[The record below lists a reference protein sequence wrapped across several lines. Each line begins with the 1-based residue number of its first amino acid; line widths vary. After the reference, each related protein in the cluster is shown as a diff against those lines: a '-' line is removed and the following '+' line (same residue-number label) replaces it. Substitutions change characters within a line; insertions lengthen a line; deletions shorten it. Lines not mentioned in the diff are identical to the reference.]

1 MLRGE
6 ALRLVRPARI
16 AFGADRMQAD
26 DLAITYGKAQATVS
40 AVKTPQKV
48 EGRLAL
54 RDVDLAIIEVSTWR
68 RNQRHGECRCRSYGN
83 AGGPLLTA
91 EARATGVSLAGVRQR
106 VQARTP
112 KLSVALT
119 ARVGN
124 GRAEANLTGQGLGEV
139 PLRANVSAP
148 VRFAIEPF
156 TFAVAEAGPI
166 QGTVVWRGDIDPL
179 FQMLPIDAFLLSG
192 YANVDLAIGGTVQ
205 SPAVNGEIGLARGSL
220 EAFATGTVLRPLD
233 LTITAAQNEWRLTRL
248 EARDGGNGTLAA
260 SGMVALADPP
270 RVDGRIELQLRRAAT
285 RRHRLHTEWRA
296 FTADGAIGERLLVS
310 GRIENEQTEI
320 RLVNRLP
327 PSIVTVDVVFKDEL
341 PSKEPAAAP
350 GPGTGRVLIALI

>member
-1 MLRGE
+1 MNADAGLTGT
-6 ALRLVRPARI
+6 PA
-16 AFGADRMQAD
+16 A
-26 DLAITYGKAQATVS
+26 
-40 AVKTPQKV
+40 
-48 EGRLAL
+48 
-54 RDVDLAIIEVSTWR
+54 
-68 RNQRHGECRCRSYGN
+68 
-83 AGGPLLTA
+83 PLLTA

-124 GRAEANLTGQGLGEV
+124 GRAEANLTGHGLGEV

-270 RVDGRIELQLRRAAT
+270 RVDGRIELQNFAALRRDDIVST
-285 RRHRLHTEWRA
+285 LNGA

-327 PSIVTVDVVFKDEL
+327 LHRHRRCRIQ
-341 PSKEPAAAP
+341 
-350 GPGTGRVLIALI
+350 G